1 MKPKDVIV
9 KGTNPPWLV
18 GKKLRVQS
26 VSKKTG
32 MLTVELLE
40 QAASYRPGSIF
51 NLMPHEVE
59 KSK

>member
-1 MKPKDVIV
+1 MKPNDTV
-9 KGTNPPWLV
+9 KGKSPPWLE
-18 GKKLRVQS
+18 GKKLKVKS
-26 VSKKTG
+26 VSKRTG

-40 QAASYRPGSIF
+40 QAASYRPGSIL

>member
-1 MKPKDVIV
+1 MKKGDTV
-9 KGTNPPWLV
+9 KGKNPDWLV
-18 GKKLRVQS
+18 GKRLKVKS
-26 VSKKTG
+26 VSPRTG

-40 QAASYRPGSIF
+40 QAASYRAGSIL